1 MARRF
6 IILLLALL
14 ALLTIAASV
23 APAQDSDSSH
33 ARKVERMVTPV
44 YPDLA
49 RRLQMSGV
57 VKLTAAVAPDGS
69 VKSIKPLGGHPVLV
83 KAAQDAV
90 TKWKFVSAQQ
100 ETQELVELHFKP

>member
-6 IILLLALL
+6 ITLLV

-23 APAQDSDSSH
+23 APAQDSDPSPH